1 MNFGLVQNL
10 KYKFH
15 IRNNKKIN
23 KMKKIIL
30 FAVIMAL
37 ATTTMFAQFSNRGIL
52 KIRDGEGRRIMLTI
66 NNKKFPQN
74 GKVITV
80 ADLPAGVHKIK
91 VYVFKQNNNYNN
103 NAYGYNNNAM
113 AQAKLIYGGKIMVK
127 PGYVYRCTVDDYE
140 GMDVREFCC
149 VNNNGGYSNIND
161 YDDMDN
167 NWGNNWGGYNN
178 DNNNNN
184 YDADHDNHNNG
195 HQGNNNGYNNGNNN
209 GYNNGNNN
217 GYNNGN
223 NNGYNNGNGAY
234 QCMNNASF
242 ENFLQTVRN
251 SSFDSGKETMVKTQL
266 ANNWINASQL
276 NQLVGLFSFE
286 SGKLD
291 IAKYGAT
298 RVVDKQNLYTIY
310 NAFTFESSKT
320 EFANYIATIK

>member
-1 MNFGLVQNL
+1 
-10 KYKFH
+10 
-15 IRNNKKIN
+15 
-23 KMKKIIL
+23 MKKIIL
-30 FAVIMAL
+30 LAVLMAI

-66 NNKKFPQN
+66 NNKRFPQN

-80 ADLPAGVHKIK
+80 SDLPAGVHKIK
-91 VYVFKQNNNYNN
+91 VYLFKQYTNNG
-103 NAYGYNNNAM
+103 YGYNNNPM

-149 VNNNGGYSNIND
+149 VDNNGSFDDINQYDNQDLDWSDNWLGHNNNNNPN
-161 YDDMDN
+161 DN
-167 NWGNNWGGYNN
+167 NY
-178 DNNNNN
+178 NNNNN
-184 YDADHDNHNNG
+184 YDNDHNHNHGN
-195 HQGNNNGYNNGNNN
+195 HGNNNGYNNGNNN
-209 GYNNGNNN
+209 GYNNGGNN
-217 GYNNGN
+217 GYNNN
-223 NNGYNNGNGAY
+223 

-266 ANNWINASQL
+266 ANNWISASQL
-276 NQLVGLFSFE
+276 SQLVGLFSFE

-320 EFANYIATIK
+320 EFANYISTIK